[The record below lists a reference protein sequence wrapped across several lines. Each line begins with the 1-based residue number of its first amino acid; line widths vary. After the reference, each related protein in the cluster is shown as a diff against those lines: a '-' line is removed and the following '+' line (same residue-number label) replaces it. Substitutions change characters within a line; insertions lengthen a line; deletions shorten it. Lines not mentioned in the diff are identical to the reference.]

1 MKKLLALFLALA
13 MVLGLAACS
22 GSGTPAGTT
31 APAAS
36 STGKDTT
43 PADPTTSGE
52 VSHIKLGLITL
63 MTVPSAEA
71 TKNVENDIN
80 KYLKETLGISNYVLD
95 LSIISIADFAT
106 TIPMELASGSGS
118 DLVMMLGTMGNFVD
132 NGYLIPLNDYLDNEL
147 KPTVDKIGNILE
159 NGKIGGNVYM
169 VPRYFGT
176 VLDWKFI
183 YNKALVDGK
192 YDMSKVHDM
201 ASLEDCLAALKEA
214 YPDEHFLVYADQ
226 FPSIYSYDM
235 NVSGVGAVGGVGSSV
250 SSAVATVGDDPTL
263 VNFYETD
270 AFKTAIRKAYE
281 FRQKGYLDPEG
292 SANTQTHDAVVMSGS
307 SKGVIMGHSADCEG
321 VATMFDEMNTYG
333 AEFGAVSI
341 GIGDLYTD
349 TVGIG
354 ISFSCKDP
362 KSAANFINLLYTDEF
377 VWDTLIYGSEGQDYV
392 WNEDHTV
399 CRYPDGL
406 DANSVPYNCVYS
418 CGIIGNGF
426 QSLPFENS
434 TTGSNSEYGMQ
445 LMQEAWAPPLYG
457 FTPSNTNVMNEVAA
471 VSNVVS
477 QYVKPLIY
485 GDVNPDDYY
494 PQFIEALKA
503 AGIDTIIADYQ
514 TQVNDW
520 LAAKK

>member
-1 MKKLLALFLALA
+1 MKKLLALFLALT

-95 LSIISIADFAT
+95 LTIISIADFAT

-169 VPRYFGT
+169 IPRYFGT

-270 AFKTAIRKAYE
+270 AFKTAVRKAPPTP
-281 FRQKGYLDPEG
+281 RPM
-292 SANTQTHDAVVMSGS
+292 TQWL
-307 SKGVIMGHSADCEG
+307 C
-321 VATMFDEMNTYG
+321 
-333 AEFGAVSI
+333 
-341 GIGDLYTD
+341 
-349 TVGIG
+349 
-354 ISFSCKDP
+354 P
-362 KSAANFINLLYTDEF
+362 AAP
-377 VWDTLIYGSEGQDYV
+377 
-392 WNEDHTV
+392 
-399 CRYPDGL
+399 R
-406 DANSVPYNCVYS
+406 A
-418 CGIIGNGF
+418 
-426 QSLPFENS
+426 
-434 TTGSNSEYGMQ
+434 
-445 LMQEAWAPPLYG
+445 
-457 FTPSNTNVMNEVAA
+457 
-471 VSNVVS
+471 
-477 QYVKPLIY
+477 
-485 GDVNPDDYY
+485 
-494 PQFIEALKA
+494 
-503 AGIDTIIADYQ
+503 
-514 TQVNDW
+514 
-520 LAAKK
+520 

>member
-1 MKKLLALFLALA
+1 MKKLLALFLALT

-36 STGKDTT
+36 TAGKDTT
-43 PADPTTSGE
+43 PADPATSGE
-52 VSHIKLGLITL
+52 VSHIKLELITL

-71 TKNVENDIN
+71 TKTVENDIN

-95 LSIISIADFAT
+95 LTIISIADFAT
-106 TIPMELASGSGS
+106 TIPMELASGSGP
-118 DLVMMLGTMGNFVD
+118 DLVMMLGTMGNYVD

-147 KPTVDKIGNILE
+147 KPTADKIGAVLE
-159 NGKIGGNVYM
+159 NGKIGTNVYM
-169 VPRYFGT
+169 IPRYFGT

-192 YDMSKVHDM
+192 YDMTKVHDM
-201 ASLEDCLAALKEA
+201 DSLEECLAALKTA

-226 FPSIYSYDM
+226 FPTIYSYAMD
-235 NVSGVGAVGGVGSSV
+235 VSTVGTYA
-250 SSAVATVGDDPTL
+250 ATVKEDTTL

-270 AFKTAIRKAYE
+270 AFKTAIKKAYE

-307 SKGVIMGHSADCEG
+307 AKGVIMGHSADCEG
-321 VATMFDEMNTYG
+321 VAKMFDKMNTYG
-333 AEFGAVSI
+333 AEFGAVTI

-349 TVGIG
+349 NVGIG

-399 CRYPDGL
+399 CSYPDGL
-406 DANSVPYNCVYS
+406 DANSIPYNCIYS

-426 QSLPFENS
+426 QSLPFEN
-434 TTGSNSEYGMQ
+434 TNTGSSSEYGMQ

-457 FTPSNTNVMNEVAA
+457 FTPSNANVMNEVAA
-471 VSNVVS
+471 VSNVVD
-477 QYVKPLIY
+477 QYLKPLTF

-494 PQFIEALKA
+494 PQFLEALKA

-514 TQVNDW
+514 AQANEW
-520 LAAKK
+520 LAAK

>member
-1 MKKLLALFLALA
+1 M
-13 MVLGLAACS
+13 
-22 GSGTPAGTT
+22 
-31 APAAS
+31 
-36 STGKDTT
+36 
-43 PADPTTSGE
+43 
-52 VSHIKLGLITL
+52 
-63 MTVPSAEA
+63 
-71 TKNVENDIN
+71 
-80 KYLKETLGISNYVLD
+80 
-95 LSIISIADFAT
+95 
-106 TIPMELASGSGS
+106 
-118 DLVMMLGTMGNFVD
+118 
-132 NGYLIPLNDYLDNEL
+132 
-147 KPTVDKIGNILE
+147 
-159 NGKIGGNVYM
+159 
-169 VPRYFGT
+169 
-176 VLDWKFI
+176 
-183 YNKALVDGK
+183 
-192 YDMSKVHDM
+192 
-201 ASLEDCLAALKEA
+201 
-214 YPDEHFLVYADQ
+214 
-226 FPSIYSYDM
+226 
-235 NVSGVGAVGGVGSSV
+235 
-250 SSAVATVGDDPTL
+250 
-263 VNFYETD
+263 NFYETD
-270 AFKTAIRKAYE
+270 AFKTAVRKAYE

-321 VATMFDEMNTYG
+321 VATMFDKMNTYG

-399 CRYPDGL
+399 CSYPDGL
-406 DANSVPYNCVYS
+406 DANSVPYNCIYS

-520 LAAKK
+520 LTAKK

>member
-192 YDMSKVHDM
+192 YDMSKVH
-201 ASLEDCLAALKEA
+201 
-214 YPDEHFLVYADQ
+214 P
-226 FPSIYSYDM
+226 
-235 NVSGVGAVGGVGSSV
+235 GGLPG
-250 SSAVATVGDDPTL
+250 G
-263 VNFYETD
+263 
-270 AFKTAIRKAYE
+270 
-281 FRQKGYLDPEG
+281 PEG
-292 SANTQTHDAVVMSGS
+292 SISG
-307 SKGVIMGHSADCEG
+307 
-321 VATMFDEMNTYG
+321 
-333 AEFGAVSI
+333 
-341 GIGDLYTD
+341 
-349 TVGIG
+349 
-354 ISFSCKDP
+354 
-362 KSAANFINLLYTDEF
+362 
-377 VWDTLIYGSEGQDYV
+377 
-392 WNEDHTV
+392 
-399 CRYPDGL
+399 
-406 DANSVPYNCVYS
+406 
-418 CGIIGNGF
+418 
-426 QSLPFENS
+426 
-434 TTGSNSEYGMQ
+434 
-445 LMQEAWAPPLYG
+445 
-457 FTPSNTNVMNEVAA
+457 
-471 VSNVVS
+471 
-477 QYVKPLIY
+477 
-485 GDVNPDDYY
+485 
-494 PQFIEALKA
+494 
-503 AGIDTIIADYQ
+503 
-514 TQVNDW
+514 
-520 LAAKK
+520 